1 MEVHHS
7 QGALDPGVGG
17 VRGMGDAQEAVVADQ
32 EAVVAD
38 PTEVLPIGRM
48 QEHRATSEEGKLRV
62 VGPVSKYQ

>member
-1 MEVHHS
+1 MGVHHS
-7 QGALDPGVGG
+7 QGALDPGVEG
-17 VRGMGDAQEAVVADQ
+17 VRVMGDAQ

-48 QEHRATSEEGKLRV
+48 QEHRATSKEGKLRV